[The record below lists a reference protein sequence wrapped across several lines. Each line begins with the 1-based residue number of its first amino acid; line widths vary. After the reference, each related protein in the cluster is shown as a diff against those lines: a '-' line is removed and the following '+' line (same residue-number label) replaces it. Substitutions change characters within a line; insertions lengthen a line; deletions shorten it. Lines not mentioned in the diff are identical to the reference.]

1 MKLLDYHRLYE
12 EEKKSWDLAGI
23 ESVATRDDAAF
34 PEKVRELLPREDQR
48 FEGDLL
54 DVKTGE
60 LFDRLARLCEL
71 YRNGS
76 SAQKVYIRSRMTQRT
91 ARRMES
97 VGLRAAVLG
106 ARETS
111 VEQIRLGLTGFAV
124 ADLAGGDVRETLMSL
139 AVMFDCARKAGGDP
153 VEDFRAVAALCG
165 PAMSAVLTDFA
176 SRPPDLQSLGCMGWH
191 EVQTPQGIGY
201 RHGPPR

>member
-1 MKLLDYHRLYE
+1 MKLLDYHRLYD

-23 ESVATRDDAAF
+23 ESIAARDDAAF
-34 PEKVRELLPREDQR
+34 PAKVRELLPREDQR
-48 FEGDLL
+48 FDGDLQ

-60 LFDRLARLCEL
+60 LFDRLSRLCGV
-71 YRNGS
+71 YRDGTA
-76 SAQKVYIRSRMTQRT
+76 AQQVYIRSRMTQRT
-91 ARRMES
+91 GRRMES
-97 VGLRAAVLG
+97 FGLRAAVLG
-106 ARETS
+106 AREAS
-111 VEQIRLGLTGFAV
+111 VEQVRLGLTGFAV

-153 VEDFRAVAALCG
+153 AEEFSAVASLCG
-165 PAMSAVLTDFA
+165 PAMAAVFTDFA
-176 SRPPDLQSLGCMGWH
+176 SRPPDLQSLRCMGWH